1 MISSSLSNTK
11 TTSAVTV
18 MITLHVI
25 KSTLYKYLLNNIKKA
40 FVWEQNNDDGID
52 SNIKIYA
59 LYCIL

>member
-40 FVWEQNNDDGID
+40 FV
-52 SNIKIYA
+52 
-59 LYCIL
+59 